1 MAGGAHTPRRSRAP
15 RVPAGNP
22 PPVRVKPLS
31 SSLAKLSI
39 EQIRERYARD
49 GLAVSPQLL
58 NKLKRDPRR
67 GVRRLYETL
76 LKRYERE
83 RSERLRIDAMLNF
96 ERVLWRSGVT
106 RVAGVDEAGTG
117 PLAGPVVAAA
127 VVFPP
132 HTELAGIDDSKRLD
146 PEQRAE
152 AERTIRAAASGVGVG
167 VAEVEEIDRVNI
179 YQAALLAMRRAVEG
193 LPEPPEHVLVD
204 ARNIPGIAMPQNAFN
219 KGDGLDF
226 SIAAASII
234 AKTHRDRLMDALA
247 GIHPG
252 YGFERHKGY
261 GTPEHQDAIRRLG
274 PCPIHRR
281 SFTFLRELRGEYSAL
296 FYDLKQRLEAAHGAS
311 ALETVETE
319 IGACREALEE
329 NEQRKL
335 RLVLTRRWKA
345 L

>member
-1 MAGGAHTPRRSRAP
+1 M
-15 RVPAGNP
+15 
-22 PPVRVKPLS
+22 S

-39 EQIRERYARD
+39 EQIRERYARED
-49 GLAVSPQLL
+49 LSVSPQLL

-83 RSERLRIDAMLNF
+83 RAEKLRLDAMLNF
-96 ERVLWRSGVT
+96 ERVLWRSGVG
-106 RVAGVDEAGTG
+106 RIAGVDEAGTG

-146 PEQRAE
+146 ATQRAE
-152 AERTIRAAASGVGVG
+152 AERAIRAAAAGVGVG
-167 VAEVEEIDRVNI
+167 VAEVEEIDRINI
-179 YQAALLAMRRAVEG
+179 YQAALLAMRRAVEA
-193 LPEPPEHVLVD
+193 LPEAPEHVLVD
-204 ARNIPGIAMPQNAFN
+204 ARSIPGIPIPQNAFN
-219 KGDGLDF
+219 KGDGMDF

-247 GIHPG
+247 VRHPG

-261 GTPEHQDAIRRLG
+261 GTPEHQDAILRLG

-281 SFTFLRELRGEYSAL
+281 SFAFLRELRGEYSAL
-296 FYDLKQRLEAAHGAS
+296 FYDLKQRLETAADAD
-311 ALETVETE
+311 ALTAFETAFA
-319 IGACREALEE
+319 ACREALADD
-329 NEQRKL
+329 EQRKL

-345 L
+345 I